1 VPVAP
6 SVVPVVPVPV
16 VLVVPVPVVPSVVPV
31 VPVPVPVVPAPLPA
45 APDWAEA
52 GTAKE
57 TVAKPKVQALAK
69 TTFNNLEDFMVMLAF
84 T

>member
-1 VPVAP
+1 V
-6 SVVPVVPVPV
+6 
-16 VLVVPVPVVPSVVPV
+16 
-31 VPVPVPVVPAPLPA
+31 PLPA
-45 APDWAEA
+45 LPPAPPAPDWAEA

-84 T
+84 A

>member
-1 VPVAP
+1 
-6 SVVPVVPVPV
+6 
-16 VLVVPVPVVPSVVPV
+16 
-31 VPVPVPVVPAPLPA
+31 VPAAPLAPPPA
-45 APDWAEA
+45 APPAAPPAPPAPDWAEA

-69 TTFNNLEDFMVMLAF
+69 TTFNNLEDFMVIFAF